1 MGVHVV
7 LKASGRLAPE
17 GLEIEILVLRPILP
31 LDTDAIK
38 ETVARTSKVL
48 ILHEDNKTGGIG
60 AEVAA
65 IIAEEC
71 FEELDGPIMRVAAAD
86 THLPYAH
93 NLEQAIIPNAEDVVN
108 AARQLAAY

>member
-38 ETVARTSKVL
+38 ETVAKTSKVL

-65 IIAEEC
+65 LIAEES
-71 FEELDGPIMRVAAAD
+71 FEELDGPIMRLAAAD
-86 THLPYAH
+86 THIPYAPS
-93 NLEQAIIPNAEDVVN
+93 LEEAILPNAEDVVQ
-108 AARQLAAY
+108 AARRLAEY